1 MSRPTFDTRSVAL
14 RAPPLPEGEAFGI
27 ATLGNRWNDIMICYF
42 FALCRFATL

>member
-1 MSRPTFDTRSVAL
+1 MFHPTFATLSDPL
-14 RAPPLPEGEAFGI
+14 RGPPLPEGEAFGI